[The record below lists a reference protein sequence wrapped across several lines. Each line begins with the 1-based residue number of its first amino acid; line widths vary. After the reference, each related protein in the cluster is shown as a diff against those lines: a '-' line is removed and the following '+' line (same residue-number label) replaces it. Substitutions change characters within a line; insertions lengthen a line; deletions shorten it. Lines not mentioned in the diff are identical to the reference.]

1 MSRYASL
8 HSGLLARKGE
18 ASPAQPSAFADA
30 SYVDAPAPE
39 QRGPGERRDATG
51 VDLPAR
57 AALLLRKAPAVD
69 AASPPARE
77 PAQAAPAAPAAP
89 AAQPLPADAD
99 AGGCCQGAGVTWPA
113 DPHADIDRLHRVE
126 ARLTAE
132 QKRRLLTVAVQS
144 GHSQQ
149 RILSDALDAWLD
161 TLSAGDMQGCACLK
175 ARAPA
180 SR

>member
-8 HSGLLARKGE
+8 HAGLLARKGE
-18 ASPAQPSAFADA
+18 ASPALHSAFAGA

-39 QRGPGERRDATG
+39 PRDPGERRDATG
-51 VDLPAR
+51 ADLPER
-57 AALLLRKAPAVD
+57 ALLLRKAPAFD
-69 AASPPARE
+69 AAGAPARE
-77 PAQAAPAAPAAP
+77 PAHDPAPDTPAV
-89 AAQPLPADAD
+89 QPLPADA
-99 AGGCCQGAGVTWPA
+99 AARGCCEGAEVTWPA
-113 DPHADIDRLHRVE
+113 DPHAGIDRLHRVE

-161 TLSAGDMQGCACLK
+161 ALCAGDMKECACLK

>member
-8 HSGLLARKGE
+8 HAGLLARKGE
-18 ASPAQPSAFADA
+18 ASPAQPSAFAGA

-39 QRGPGERRDATG
+39 PQDPGERRDATG
-51 VDLPAR
+51 ADLPAR
-57 AALLLRKAPAVD
+57 TVLLRKPPAIDAVSAPARE
-69 AASPPARE
+69 PARE
-77 PAQAAPAAPAAP
+77 PAQATP
-89 AAQPLPADAD
+89 AAQPILEDA
-99 AGGCCQGAGVTWPA
+99 AASGCCQGVGVTWPA

-144 GHSQQ
+144 GHNQQ

-161 TLSAGDMQGCACLK
+161 ALSAGDMQGCACLK

>member
-18 ASPAQPSAFADA
+18 ASPAQPSAFAGA
-30 SYVDAPAPE
+30 SYVDTPAPDP
-39 QRGPGERRDATG
+39 QGPGERRDATG
-51 VDLPAR
+51 ADLPAR
-57 AALLLRKAPAVD
+57 AVLLRKPLADDEAR
-69 AASPPARE
+69 APARE
-77 PAQAAPAAPAAP
+77 PEQATPTAE
-89 AAQPLPADAD
+89 PLPADAD
-99 AGGCCQGAGVTWPA
+99 ARGCCQGAGVTWPA

-161 TLSAGDMQGCACLK
+161 ALCAGDMQGCACLK
-175 ARAPA
+175 ARVPA

>member
-8 HSGLLARKGE
+8 HAGLLARKGE
-18 ASPAQPSAFADA
+18 ASPALPSAFTGA

-39 QRGPGERRDATG
+39 PREPGERRDATG
-51 VDLPAR
+51 ADLPDR
-57 AALLLRKAPAVD
+57 ALLLRKAPAID
-69 AASPPARE
+69 AAGAATRE
-77 PAQAAPAAPAAP
+77 PAYEPAQPAP
-89 AAQPLPADAD
+89 AAQLLPSDA
-99 AGGCCQGAGVTWPA
+99 ARGCCEGAEVTWPA
-113 DPHADIDRLHRVE
+113 DPHAGIDRLHRVE

-161 TLSAGDMQGCACLK
+161 ALSAGDMKDCACLK

>member
-1 MSRYASL
+1 MSRYANL
-8 HSGLLARKGE
+8 HAGLLARKGE
-18 ASPAQPSAFADA
+18 ASPALPSAFAGA

-39 QRGPGERRDATG
+39 PRGPSERRDATG
-51 VDLPAR
+51 ADLPAR
-57 AALLLRKAPAVD
+57 AVLLRKAPAID
-69 AASPPARE
+69 AARAPARE
-77 PAQAAPAAPAAP
+77 PAQATPAAE
-89 AAQPLPADAD
+89 PLPADAAARD
-99 AGGCCQGAGVTWPA
+99 CCQGAGVTWPA

-149 RILSDALDAWLD
+149 RILSDALDARLD
-161 TLSAGDMQGCACLK
+161 ALCAGDMQGCACLK

>member
-8 HSGLLARKGE
+8 HAGLLARKGE
-18 ASPAQPSAFADA
+18 ASPALPSAFAGA

-39 QRGPGERRDATG
+39 PRDPGERRDATG
-51 VDLPAR
+51 ADLPAR
-57 AALLLRKAPAVD
+57 ALLLRKAPAID
-69 AASPPARE
+69 AAGAPARA
-77 PAQAAPAAPAAP
+77 PAQATPS
-89 AAQPLPADAD
+89 AQPLPADTATD
-99 AGGCCQGAGVTWPA
+99 TAARGCCEGAEVTWPA
-113 DPHADIDRLHRVE
+113 DPHAGIDRLHRVE

-161 TLSAGDMQGCACLK
+161 ALCTGDMQGCACLK
-175 ARAPA
+175 TRAPA